1 VEKHFFSALGGGII
15 DSPVHYGV
23 HFSGGIFMTE
33 PTPGEGLTFEKVWIM
48 FQEAA
53 KRSQET
59 ERQMKENDRLMKERM
74 EESDRRLKE
83 TMAETERQM
92 KESDRRLKESQAETD
107 RQMKETDRQMK
118 ETDRQMK
125 ETDRKLQEASRMV
138 GDLGNKFGKLAEHL
152 VVPNLMEKFNAL
164 GYEFTRTCRNIK
176 ILGPDKKRLTE
187 IDILLEN
194 GDSVIVVEV
203 KSEFTDAYVS
213 QHVERM
219 EKLRRY
225 WDAHNDKRKLI
236 GAVAGAIM
244 EDSVKVPALAAGFYV
259 IVQSGDTL
267 KIEVPEGFTPKVW

>member
-1 VEKHFFSALGGGII
+1 
-15 DSPVHYGV
+15 
-23 HFSGGIFMTE
+23 MTE

-48 FQEAA
+48 FQETGRQI
-53 KRSQET
+53 KENDRLMRERMEESDRRLKESQAET
-59 ERQMKENDRLMKERM
+59 ERQMKENDRLMRERM
-74 EESDRRLKE
+74 E
-83 TMAETERQM
+83 
-92 KESDRRLKESQAETD
+92 ESDRRLKESQAETD
-107 RQMKETDRQMK
+107 RQMKETERFLK
-118 ETDRQMK
+118 ASGAET
-125 ETDRKLQEASRMV
+125 ERKLQEASRMV

-203 KSEFTDAYVS
+203 KAEFTTDYVS

-219 EKLRRY
+219 KKLRRY

-244 EDSVKVPALAAGFYV
+244 EDDVKVLALRTGFYV

-267 KIEVPEGFTPKVW
+267 KIEAPEGFTPRVW